1 MVPAGTLSGM
11 DEKTREQMLQIAEA
25 KQQESRKSEPS
36 KGLGDTVAKVT
47 KAVGIKPCG
56 PCERRR
62 QWLNA
67 RVPYGGR

>member
-1 MVPAGTLSGM
+1 MVRAGTLGRM

-25 KQQESRKSEPS
+25 KQELRKPEPS
-36 KGLGDTVAKVT
+36 KGLGDTIAKVT

-67 RVPYGGR
+67 RVPYRGR

>member
-1 MVPAGTLSGM
+1 M
-11 DEKTREQMLQIAEA
+11 DEQTRQQMLKLAED
-25 KQQESRKSEPS
+25 KKPEPAQ
-36 KGLGDTVAKVT
+36 GLGDVVAKVT

-67 RVPYGGR
+67 RVPFKK